1 MGNHGQHEVLDGDKS
16 KEYVEDWKIGGIRN
30 VRGVCVE
37 EGETVVGST
46 GQHTQRYVRAVPAAL
61 SRDGVKTWT
70 KSARN
75 PILAGEPAGV
85 KVTGFRDPYVTELPL
100 IPYYGERKSSVRG
113 PVLYGLVSGGIQDR
127 GPTVFLYETHRDDAE
142 QEWTCH
148 GALVDL
154 PADSSCRRSGLA
166 TTVSTGSVPTWWHC
180 EQIPRFDTF

>member
-1 MGNHGQHEVLDGDKS
+1 MN
-16 KEYVEDWKIGGIRN
+16 
-30 VRGVCVE
+30 
-37 EGETVVGST
+37 
-46 GQHTQRYVRAVPAAL
+46 
-61 SRDGVKTWT
+61 
-70 KSARN
+70 
-75 PILAGEPAGV
+75 
-85 KVTGFRDPYVTELPL
+85 VTGFRDPYVTELPL

-127 GPTVFLYETHRDDAE
+127 GPTVFLYETHHDDAE

-166 TTVSTGSVPTWWHC
+166 TTVSTGSVPTWWRC